1 VHVVLQHYRK
11 PAMIS
16 TALLRLW
23 AVAAAIG
30 TVVLSNL
37 PAAAQSVPGVTEN
50 AITVGGFGPLT
61 GPSYLYGKL
70 FFNGIDVVFDQANAA
85 GGIYGRKLTL
95 LREDDRCDPAAA
107 IAAAKK
113 LISQDQVFAMVGG
126 SCSNSSLAARDE
138 IEKAGIP
145 WFVSAVHD
153 GITRPIAPNIF
164 SLSTTSS
171 IESAAQVEYAQ
182 ERGVKRLAIISM
194 HDSWG
199 RSRYEPLMAMLKSKG
214 ITPVADEELSPD
226 ANDATPQVLRLRQAN
241 PDAIIVELFPKAA
254 AVFLRDAA
262 KFGFKPLLIGQTSIS
277 DPVAFEEQVGMPG
290 ATSNFVTIS
299 QVRYTPEMPEMAKW
313 SKVIEAKYPGDRLST
328 FNLTG
333 IGHAQVVAEIFRRAG
348 PNLTRES
355 FLAAVTTLRDFHTDT
370 YGGDFTCTKEENR
383 CYKTPVWIQKEPGG
397 PVKVI
402 GITKVE

>member
-1 VHVVLQHYRK
+1 MLGVV
-11 PAMIS
+11 
-16 TALLRLW
+16 
-23 AVAAAIG
+23 
-30 TVVLSNL
+30 
-37 PAAAQSVPGVTEN
+37 PAAAQSVAGLTE
-50 AITVGGFGPLT
+50 ASILVGGFGPLT

-70 FFNGIDVVFDQANAA
+70 FFNGIDAVFDEANAA
-85 GGIYGRKLTL
+85 GGVHGRKLAL

-145 WFVSAVHD
+145 WFVSSVHD

-182 ERGVKRLAIISM
+182 KHDVKRLAIISM
-194 HDSWG
+194 RDSWG
-199 RSRYEPLMAMLKSKG
+199 RSRYEPLMAILKKKG
-214 ITPVADEELSPD
+214 ITPVADEELAPD

-241 PDAIIVELFPKAA
+241 PDAVIIELFPKPA

-262 KFGFKPLLIGQTSIS
+262 KMAFKPLLIGQTSIS
-277 DPVAFEEQVGMPG
+277 DPVAFEEQVGMPS
-290 ATSNFVTIS
+290 ATANFVTIS
-299 QVRYTPEMPEMAKW
+299 QVRYTPDMPEMAKW
-313 SKVIEAKYPGDRLST
+313 SKAIEAKYPGDRLST
-328 FNLTG
+328 FNLAG
-333 IGHAQVVAEIFRRAG
+333 IGHAQVVVEVFRRAG
-348 PNLTRES
+348 RNLTRQA
-355 FLAAVTTLRDFHTDT
+355 FLDAVVTLRDFPTDT
-370 YGGDFTCTKEENR
+370 YGGGFTCTKEENR
-383 CYKTPVWIQKEPGG
+383 CYKTPVWLQKAPGG

-402 GITKVE
+402 DITPVD